1 MARRAA
7 YAGRL
12 PPLPNLSGQPAA
24 VVTHLTEANRAARG
38 NPTSAEAVG
47 TAGLA
52 FHADMFY
59 EQAHQYYAVA
69 QELGRDAWRWTYYDA
84 LSKGERGDAEGL
96 TQGLRRVVAVEPG
109 LSAAWW
115 QLGEA
120 EFKAGHYDRA
130 REAWHRVL
138 MLSEPT
144 RATQPAS
151 TPARA
156 VSAPISAYAEFG
168 LARVAML
175 EGDAAGAREL
185 LRKVTEK
192 SPKFGP
198 AFRLLG
204 SAYAALDR
212 ADDAERAVRTA
223 DRLPGYDPYVDPM
236 IDALARE
243 SRSSTFLLQ
252 QASTADLDTNAAWRE
267 YLVRRAVEFDPANAD
282 ALYELAS
289 MLRVLR
295 RYDEALAVLERH
307 QRLVPGDSQAL
318 AQIGRCLVG
327 LQRFAEAESVLRQ
340 ALQGLDDADTHFN
353 LGVALDRQGRLP
365 EAVAEYQHALDRN
378 PNHKEALN
386 YLGVSLVRQGKL
398 DQAAREFERLVAT
411 DPGNADAHTNLGAVY
426 MTQKADRLAER
437 EFRAALQLSPDHAL
451 AREGLRKLKR

>member
-1 MARRAA
+1 
-7 YAGRL
+7 
-12 PPLPNLSGQPAA
+12 LSGQPAA
-24 VVTHLTEANRAARG
+24 IVTHLTEANRAARA

-47 TAGLA
+47 AAGLA

-59 EQAHQYYAVA
+59 EQAHQYYEIAR
-69 QELGRDAWRWTYYDA
+69 ELGGDAWRWTYYDA
-84 LSKGERGDAEGL
+84 LAKGERGDTEGL
-96 TQGLRRVVAVEPG
+96 TQGLRKVVRVQPG

-120 EFKAGHYDRA
+120 EFKAGRYDGA

-138 MLSEPT
+138 MLNEPT
-144 RATQPAS
+144 RATPTPG

-156 VSAPISAYAEFG
+156 VSAPISAYAELG

-175 EGDAAGAREL
+175 EGDAAGAQEL
-185 LRKVTEK
+185 LEKVTRQ
-192 SPKFGP
+192 SARFGP

-204 SAYAALDR
+204 SAYAALGL
-212 ADDAERAVRTA
+212 AADAERAVRTA

-252 QASTADLDTNAAWRE
+252 QASTADLDTNAAWHE

-307 QRLVPGDSQAL
+307 RRLVPGDSQAL
-318 AQIGRCLVG
+318 AQMGRCLVG
-327 LQRFAEAESVLRQ
+327 SQRFAEAESVLRR
-340 ALQGLDDADTHFN
+340 ALEGLDDADTHFN

-365 EAVAEYQHALDRN
+365 EAVAEYQRALDRN

-398 DQAAREFERLVAT
+398 DQAAREFERLIST
-411 DPGNADAHTNLGAVY
+411 DPDNADAHTNLGAVFL
-426 MTQKADRLAER
+426 TQKKESLAER
-437 EFRAALQLSPDHAL
+437 EFRTALQLSPDHAL
-451 AREGLRKLKR
+451 AREGLRKVRR